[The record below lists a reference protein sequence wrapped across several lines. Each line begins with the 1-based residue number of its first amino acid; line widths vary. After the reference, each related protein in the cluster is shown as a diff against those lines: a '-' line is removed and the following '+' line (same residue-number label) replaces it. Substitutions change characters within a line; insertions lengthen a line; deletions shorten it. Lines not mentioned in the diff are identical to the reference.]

1 MRGPSTVLFLAATV
15 LLACL
20 PGAQPQLAQLGRVW
34 TPVDVDKNVHLQQI
48 STYIKAMN
56 DRNIF
61 SSTAVPTNILSVA
74 ETSEPQVLLARL
86 PLSAACFTFGVF
98 LLCVCVCACVRVC
111 VCACVDEKGE
121 SLQCRWVGQG
131 GKGGGGGGGGG
142 TGFV

>member
-1 MRGPSTVLFLAATV
+1 MRGPSAVLFLGATV

-56 DRNIF
+56 DRTIF

-74 ETSEPQVLLARL
+74 ETPEPQVLLARL
-86 PLSAACFTFGVF
+86 PLFAACLDFSVF
-98 LLCVCVCACVRVC
+98 FVVLVCVCACLCVR
-111 VCACVDEKGE
+111 ACVRG
-121 SLQCRWVGQG
+121 
-131 GKGGGGGGGGG
+131 
-142 TGFV
+142 